1 MKWGEKMSPD
11 KREKMYKVGL
21 YMAGIL
27 FFIFC
32 QGEIGWVMGGDSEQ
46 FLSFGYTAGVM
57 PMPLYP
63 LFLRIMRAVFGEGI
77 YLYIVMIVQSILAG
91 CCIAYFADYIRKQ
104 FHLNL
109 AEGVIAFIVLL
120 FPFIILLPE
129 DPISH
134 AIMTEAISYPLFYV
148 YIVLVLKAIYNNKKS
163 YLYSTVL
170 LIVFIS
176 LARPQMKFLFAVS
189 GIVYLYL
196 AIKTRITVNKENV
209 EKWYLGKVIAFFLV
223 LFLSLQ
229 AITITVD
236 IYQRV
241 MFDTPASNY
250 SYMAIVERGLYAC
263 DAEDEALYEEEY
275 LKDIFRKTYAEME
288 EQQVNY
294 KYMGEGLGRWN
305 DIVRGTTTC
314 SRIVGKYAREYLES
328 TGELSSNP
336 VKEEA
341 QVSEIFGA
349 IGTVLVKDNYKQY
362 LTDSMN
368 LIPAGFVSTVLFH
381 KESIYGL
388 IHVMTLV
395 LYVVAI
401 GLSIWVYVKK
411 KHDSRVAEY
420 MLLITGTAIL
430 NVVSSNIVLFGL
442 QRYLAYTLGMF
453 YLGMLLIARD
463 FWKVYFGNEK

>member
-1 MKWGEKMSPD
+1 MDKKEKI
-11 KREKMYKVGL
+11 YKVAL
-21 YMAGIL
+21 YVAGIL

-63 LFLRIMRAVFGEGI
+63 LFLRMMHVVFGESV
-77 YLYIVMIVQSILAG
+77 YLYIVMIMQSVLAG
-91 CCIAYFADYIRKQ
+91 CCTAYFADYIRKQ
-104 FHLNL
+104 FHLNFV
-109 AEGVIAFIVLL
+109 EGVIAFFVSL

-134 AIMTEAISYPLFYV
+134 GIMTEAISYPLFYV
-148 YIVLVLKAIYNNKKS
+148 YIVLILKAIYNDKKI
-163 YLYSTVL
+163 YLYGSTL
-170 LIVFIS
+170 LIFFMS
-176 LARPQMKFLFAVS
+176 LVRPQMKFLFAVS
-189 GIVYLYL
+189 GVVYFYIVV
-196 AIKTRITVNKENV
+196 KNRIIAGKENTD
-209 EKWYLGKVIAFFLV
+209 KWYIGKTAVFFLV
-223 LFLSLQ
+223 LLVSLKV
-229 AITITVD
+229 ITITVD

-275 LKDIFRKTYAEME
+275 LKEIFRKTYAEME
-288 EQQVNY
+288 EQQANY
-294 KYMGEGLGRWN
+294 KYMGEGFGRWN

-314 SRIVGKYAREYLES
+314 SRIVGKYAREYLVS
-328 TGELSSNP
+328 NGELSSNP

-349 IGTVLVKDNYKQY
+349 IGTVLVKDNHRQY
-362 LTDSMN
+362 LVDSMN
-368 LIPAGFVSTVLFH
+368 LMPAGIVSTVLFH

-388 IHVMTLV
+388 IHATALF
-395 LYVVAI
+395 LYVAAI

-411 KHDSRVAEY
+411 KHNTQIAEY

-430 NVVSSNIVLFGL
+430 NVVSSNMVLFGL

-453 YLGMLLIARD
+453 YLGMLLVIRD
-463 FWKVYFGNEK
+463 FWRVYFRAKK